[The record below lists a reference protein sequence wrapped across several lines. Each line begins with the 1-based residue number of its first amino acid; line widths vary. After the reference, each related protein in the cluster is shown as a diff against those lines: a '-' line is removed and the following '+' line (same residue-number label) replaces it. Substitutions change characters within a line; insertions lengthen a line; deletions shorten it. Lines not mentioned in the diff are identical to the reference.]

1 MAKRLVGPRGAG
13 SLRTVDAYEAALK
26 QGAKGEVDTA
36 NQIQQSLTRISGI
49 LQQERASGADCVED
63 AVWRLGFTVGG
74 VMLFSAAL
82 LIPIRESGVSMR
94 RLADGDKTTLV
105 PFVDKTDE
113 MGEMARTTGEISE
126 HINEITAKTR
136 TAVVALKGVVET
148 VTEADTVVSSIAAA
162 INQQSAATGPIPPSP
177 RPSPSWWNMC
187 R

>member
-1 MAKRLVGPRGAG
+1 
-13 SLRTVDAYEAALK
+13 
-26 QGAKGEVDTA
+26 
-36 NQIQQSLTRISGI
+36 
-49 LQQERASGADCVED
+49 
-63 AVWRLGFTVGG
+63 
-74 VMLFSAAL
+74 MLFSAVL
-82 LIPIRESGVSMR
+82 LIPIRESGLSMR